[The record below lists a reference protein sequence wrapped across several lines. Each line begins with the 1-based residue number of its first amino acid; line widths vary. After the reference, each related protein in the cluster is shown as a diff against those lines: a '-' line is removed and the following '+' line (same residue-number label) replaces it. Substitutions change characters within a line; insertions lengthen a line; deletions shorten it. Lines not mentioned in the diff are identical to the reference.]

1 MKKLLA
7 LSLVALAATVATA
20 DEAWFQ
26 YSVFSPGDL
35 LLPWAR
41 NDVYGLRLN
50 MPYGN
55 NKAREKNP
63 SVGNIYGLDLGI
75 VDLVGGSMKGVQ
87 LGCWNAVDAG
97 ETMGL
102 QLGVLANRTKDVYGV
117 QLGGIVNWN
126 DNLAYGL
133 QIAPL
138 NYDSEF
144 VGFQAGI
151 VDWMV
156 GNMTGGS
163 VALANVA
170 VNEFTGV
177 AIGAFNYSVGKVV
190 GAQIGAFNVVDGPTE
205 GLQLGVI
212 NASQHHTGVQIGL
225 VNLNATG
232 SIVFLPVINVNFN
245 H

>member
-7 LSLVALAATVATA
+7 LSLVALVATAATA

-26 YSVFSPGDL
+26 YSIFSPGDL

-63 SVGNIYGLDLGI
+63 SIGNIYGLDLGI
-75 VDLVGGSMKGVQ
+75 VDCVGGSMKGVQ
-87 LGCWNAVDAG
+87 LGCWNVVDSG
-97 ETMGL
+97 ESIGL
-102 QLGVLANRTKDVYGV
+102 QVGGLVNRTKDIYGIQV
-117 QLGGIVNWN
+117 AGAVNWD

-133 QIAPL
+133 QIAPV

-144 VGFQAGI
+144 VGFQVGV

-170 VNEFTGV
+170 CNEFAGV
-177 AIGAFNYSVGKVV
+177 AIGAFNYSIGKVV

-225 VNLNATG
+225 INLNATG
-232 SIVFLPVINVNFN
+232 AVVFLPVMNVNFN
-245 H
+245 